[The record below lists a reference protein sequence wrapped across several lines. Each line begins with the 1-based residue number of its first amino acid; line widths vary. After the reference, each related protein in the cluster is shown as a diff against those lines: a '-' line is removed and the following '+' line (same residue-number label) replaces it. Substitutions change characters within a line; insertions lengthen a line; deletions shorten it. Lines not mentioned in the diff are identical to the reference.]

1 MNGYKTYSA
10 ESQIFS
16 HKEPCPK
23 CGSKD
28 NLARY
33 KDGHASCYSADCSY
47 YERAGGEVME
57 VPEEL
62 MSHNKATQLPETAC
76 FARLTERR
84 ISEEICRKY
93 NVRVDKGEWAQQTKH
108 YYPYYSRVGLSR
120 DVIAYKTRTIDTKEF
135 SSKGDLRSCGLF
147 GQQLFVGD
155 NGKYI
160 TVTEGELDALAVS
173 EMFGGKWPAVS
184 LKNGA
189 SSSVKGIKESLEFL
203 EQYENVVL
211 CFDQDEAG
219 QQAVADVVDLF
230 SPNKVKI
237 MTMPMKDASE
247 MLMAGKVKDFIG
259 CWWDAVPYKPVG
271 VISPAT
277 DTSVWDNFVNRGTE
291 KVTPWPVAFGKLNQ
305 MMNGGIAASEIT
317 TLGALTSIGKST
329 VVYNLAYGMVTESN
343 KKIGCIFLEASQGE
357 TIEKLL
363 SIHLK
368 TNISHIPYV
377 ERDYAQYRKEFDNF
391 FSTDKV
397 HILDHQGSVDSDELF
412 SKMRYMVKGLDC
424 EILIL
429 DPLQAAVTSNKN
441 ESIDDFMDRTLK
453 LVQETGVS
461 VIIVSHMRKPFV
473 KEAHDVSEYDLKGS
487 GSINQISFNTI
498 LLSRDKMSDNDY
510 ARNCTKVQ
518 LVKCRRT
525 GNTGDAGWLFYN
537 QQTSRLER
545 GEAPEIMETEN
556 YDF

>member
-1 MNGYKTYSA
+1 MNGYKTYSK
-10 ESQIFS
+10 ESQTFL

-33 KDGHASCYSADCSY
+33 KDGHASCFTQGCEY
-47 YERAGGEVME
+47 YERSEGEAV
-57 VPEEL
+57 VL
-62 MSHNKATQLPETAC
+62 DNVKTANE
-76 FARLTERR
+76 ALAEIPSTAKISSMRDRR
-84 ISEEICRKY
+84 ISEDICRKY
-93 NVRVDKGEWAQQTKH
+93 GVMVEGDGFGNVVKH
-108 YYPYYSRVGLSR
+108 YYPYYSRNTMNKSMV
-120 DVIAYKTRTIDTKEF
+120 AYKTRVCEDKQF

-147 GQQLFVGD
+147 GQQLFASD
-155 NGKYI
+155 NARFI
-160 TVTEGELDALAVS
+160 TITEGELDALAVS
-173 EMFGGKWPAVS
+173 EMFNGKWPVVS

-189 SSSVKGIKESLEFL
+189 ASAAKSIKESLEFL
-203 EQYENVVL
+203 EQFENVII

-219 QQAVADVVDLF
+219 QQAVQDVVGLF
-230 SPNKVKI
+230 SPNKVKV
-237 MTMPMKDASE
+237 MDMPLKDASD
-247 MLMAGKVKDFIG
+247 MLMARRIKEFTTL
-259 CWWDAVPYKPVG
+259 WWEAKTYKPVG
-271 VISPAT
+271 IVSLST
-277 DTSVWDNFVNRGTE
+277 DTSPWDSFVSRGTE
-291 KVTPWPVAFGKLNQ
+291 EVIPFPTAFSKLNQ
-305 MMNGGIAASEIT
+305 MMNGGMAAGEIT

-329 VVYNLAYGMVTESN
+329 VVYNLVYGMVTESN
-343 KKIGCIFLEASQGE
+343 KKIGSIFLEASQGE
-357 TIEKLL
+357 IIEKLM
-363 SIHLK
+363 SVHLK
-368 TNISHIPYV
+368 TNISQVPYK
-377 ERDYAQYRKEFDNF
+377 ERDYSQYYAEYQKLIANDNF
-391 FSTDKV
+391 

-412 SKMRYMVKGLDC
+412 SKMRYLVKGLDC
-424 EILIL
+424 EVLVL

-498 LLSRDKMSDNDY
+498 LLSRDKMSDNEY

-537 QQTSRLER
+537 QETSRLER
-545 GEAPEIMETEN
+545 GEAPELKEVSD